1 MLVMAYIINVTNIL
15 VVSLSVPL
23 SFKNTQ
29 NHAFLQLKFITG
41 TFVYPGVQLRHNCF

>member
-15 VVSLSVPL
+15 AVSLSVPL

-29 NHAFLQLKFITG
+29 NHAFLQLNLLLAHLICVPRSTIKT
-41 TFVYPGVQLRHNCF
+41 